1 MNTPPKDRSFLGH
14 LEELRA
20 RIIKSLLAVAVTSSL
35 SYSFS
40 TPFLQFLIRP
50 VGHLVFTSP
59 SEGFLAVVNV
69 TLWGG
74 VIMAMPVILYQFW
87 AFVGEALREAERKY
101 VRIFG
106 PLSLILFL
114 AGIVFG
120 YFVIVPISLN
130 FLLSFQSPQLVPMIR
145 ASEYLSFVGSLVLAF
160 GVVFELPL
168 ILVFL
173 TKIGIASPEFLRQK
187 RRYAIVFIF
196 ILSAILT
203 PPDCASQ
210 FLMAIP
216 LLVLYELGVVLSKV
230 IYRPRKYVW
239 K

>member
-1 MNTPPKDRSFLGH
+1 MTTPAKDLSFLGH
-14 LEELRA
+14 LEALRA
-20 RIIKSLLAVAVTSSL
+20 RILKSLLAVVAASVI
-35 SYSFS
+35 SYGFAPSF
-40 TPFLQFLIRP
+40 LNFLIRP

-59 SEGFLAVVNV
+59 AEAFLATINV

-74 VIMAMPVILYQFW
+74 VILAFPFILYQFW
-87 AFVGEALREAERKY
+87 AFVSEALTESERKY
-101 VRIFG
+101 VRTFG
-106 PLSLILFL
+106 PLSLVLFL
-114 AGIVFG
+114 AGIIFG
-120 YFVIVPISLN
+120 YFVIVPISLS
-130 FLLSFQSPQLVPMIR
+130 FLLSFSSTWLVPMIR
-145 ASEYLSFVGSLVLAF
+145 ASEYLSFVGSFVLAF

-216 LLVLYELGVVLSKV
+216 LLVLYELGIVLSKMF
-230 IYRPRKYVW
+230 YRPKL
-239 K
+239 

>member
-1 MNTPPKDRSFLGH
+1 MNPPQKDLSFLGH
-14 LEELRA
+14 LEELRS
-20 RIIKSLLAVAVTSSL
+20 RLIKSLLAVTATSL
-35 SYSFS
+35 FSYAFAGE
-40 TPFLQFLIRP
+40 FLKFLIKP
-50 VGHLVFTSP
+50 VGQLIFTSP
-59 SEGFLAVVNV
+59 AEGFLATINV

-74 VIMAMPVILYQFW
+74 VILAFPLILYQFW
-87 AFVGEALREAERKY
+87 AFVSEALTESERKY

-114 AGIVFG
+114 AGIAFG
-120 YFVIVPISLN
+120 YFVMVPISLS
-130 FLLSFQSPQLVPMIR
+130 FLLSFSSAWLVPMIR
-145 ASEYLSFVGSLVLAF
+145 ASEYLSFVGSFALAF
-160 GVVFELPL
+160 GIVFELPL

-216 LLVLYELGVVLSKV
+216 LLVLYELGIVLSKV
-230 IYRPRKYVW
+230 IYRSRR
-239 K
+239 

>member
-1 MNTPPKDRSFLGH
+1 MNAPQKDIPFLGH
-14 LEELRA
+14 LEELRS
-20 RIIKSLLAVAVTSSL
+20 RLIKSLFVLALTSI
-35 SYSFS
+35 FS
-40 TPFLQFLIRP
+40 CVFADEFLKLLIKP

-59 SEGFLAVVNV
+59 AEGFLATLNV

-74 VIMAMPVILYQFW
+74 VILAFPFILYQFW
-87 AFVGEALREAERKY
+87 AFVSQALTEPERKY

-106 PLSLILFL
+106 PFSLILFL
-114 AGIVFG
+114 GGIVFG
-120 YFVIVPISLN
+120 YFVMVPISLR
-130 FLLSFQSPQLVPMIR
+130 FLLGFSSASLVPMIR
-145 ASEYLSFVGSLVLAF
+145 ASEYLSFVGSFVLAF

-173 TKIGIASPEFLRQK
+173 AKIGIASPEFLRQQ

-210 FLMAIP
+210 LLMAAP
-216 LLVLYELGVVLSKV
+216 LLVLYELGILLSRAV
-230 IYRPRKYVW
+230 YRPKL
-239 K
+239 

>member
-1 MNTPPKDRSFLGH
+1 MNTPKKDLSFLGH
-14 LEELRA
+14 LEELRV
-20 RIIKSLLAVAVTSSL
+20 RIIKSLLALTLTSFF
-35 SYSFS
+35 SYAFAG
-40 TPFLQFLIRP
+40 QFLKFLIKP

-59 SEGFLAVVNV
+59 AEAFLATISI

-74 VIMAMPVILYQFW
+74 VMLASPFILYQFW
-87 AFVGEALREAERKY
+87 AFVSEALTDWEKKY

-114 AGIVFG
+114 AGVIFG
-120 YFVIVPISLN
+120 YCVIVPISLN
-130 FLLSFQSPQLVPMIR
+130 FFLSFSTAWLVPMIR
-145 ASEYLSFVGSLVLAF
+145 VSEYISFLGSFVLAF

-173 TKIGIASPEFLRQK
+173 AKIGIASPEFLRQK

-210 FLMAIP
+210 FLMAVP
-216 LLVLYELGVVLSKV
+216 LLVLYELGILLSK
-230 IYRPRKYVW
+230 ITYRPRV
-239 K
+239 